1 MRIVIANSNTP
12 LQFDH
17 LGQMMAAES
26 NDEKQRVAQN
36 ATSQQVA
43 RFVSK
48 IKNLEHQVGE
58 HVVQALQHPDTV
70 AVLTTVV
77 VGPSGDQHIVSA
89 ALNPTKMA
97 QINALLQEAIEE
109 RVDDEICLGFHCL
122 LQPKRNA

>member
-1 MRIVIANSNTP
+1 
-12 LQFDH
+12 
-17 LGQMMAAES
+17 MADDSHNE
-26 NDEKQRVAQN
+26 QRVAQN

-48 IKNLEHQVGE
+48 IKNIEHQVGE
-58 HVVQALQHPDTV
+58 HVVQALQQPDTV
-70 AVLTTVV
+70 AVLTTIV

-97 QINALLQEAIEE
+97 QINALLQEAVEE

-122 LQPKRNA
+122 LQPKRDN

>member
-1 MRIVIANSNTP
+1 MTS
-12 LQFDH
+12 
-17 LGQMMAAES
+17 AADS
-26 NDEKQRVAQN
+26 NDEPQQQVAQN

-43 RFVSK
+43 RFVSR

-58 HVVQALQHPDTV
+58 HVVQALQQPDTV
-70 AVLTTVV
+70 AVLTTIV

-97 QINALLQEAIEE
+97 QINALLQDAVEE

-122 LQPKRNA
+122 LQPKPSS

>member
-1 MRIVIANSNTP
+1 
-12 LQFDH
+12 
-17 LGQMMAAES
+17 MADES
-26 NDEKQRVAQN
+26 NESQQRMAQN

-58 HVVQALQHPDTV
+58 HVVQALQQPDTV
-70 AVLTTVV
+70 AVLTTIV

-89 ALNPTKMA
+89 SLNPTKMA
-97 QINALLQEAIEE
+97 QINALLQEAVEE

-122 LQPKRNA
+122 LHPKRDK